1 MERTITSDKKISCQI
16 CGKLYCSTKWLEKH
30 EDSHL
35 YGQFNH
41 KVKVAAEQ
49 GGLGKKQR
57 KCKFCSYESDR
68 KSSIDK

>member
-1 MERTITSDKKISCQI
+1 MERTITSDKKINCQI

-35 YGQFNH
+35 YGQL

-57 KCKFCSYESDR
+57 KCKFCSYASDR

>member
-1 MERTITSDKKISCQI
+1 MDRKITSDKNIICHI
-16 CGKLYCSTKWLEKH
+16 CGKLYSSTKWLKKH

-35 YGQFNH
+35 YKQFNH
-41 KVKVAAEQ
+41 KVKVKS
-49 GGLGKKQR
+49 LLR

>member
-35 YGQFNH
+35 YKQFNH
-41 KVKVAAEQ
+41 KVKVKS
-49 GGLGKKQR
+49 LLR

-68 KSSIDK
+68 KSSMDK